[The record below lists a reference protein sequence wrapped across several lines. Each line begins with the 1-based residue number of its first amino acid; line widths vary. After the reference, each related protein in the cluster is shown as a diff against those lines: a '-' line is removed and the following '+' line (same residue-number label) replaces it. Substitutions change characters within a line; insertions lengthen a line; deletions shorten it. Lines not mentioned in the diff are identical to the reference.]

1 MGMEIIKA
9 NNELNELE
17 VSKTGFNEIDSNM
30 QAEQLK
36 AQINAC
42 CILAE
47 RHPRDL
53 QQVRIDILDAC
64 KNPFFAKMALYKKP
78 VGGGTTAIG
87 FSVHFAKLAI
97 QSWGNT
103 FTLDTITNDDESKR
117 KISTL
122 SMDVQRNN
130 TYVGQKLI
138 EKTVE
143 RKSLNG
149 RKPLGSRANT
159 KGETVYIVQATEDEF
174 ITKEAS
180 FRSKLNRDLWLRHIP
195 SHILDEARE
204 IIESTLKDQYAKDP
218 KAELN
223 KICDAFNSIGIKP
236 KALADYLGQE
246 LETISPAQL
255 QQLREIYQAIKD
267 GEATWKEFL
276 DAKDKAEANKPD
288 ANKSKEE
295 NLINALDKK
304 INKTTPKPQA
314 QEKTKNEMIAE
325 IKQIAFMACGE
336 DSESVNDFILSEGKE
351 AIKNIPNEWETALLD
366 SDIKILYN
374 YFMIKVKSRLQQE

>member
-1 MGMEIIKA
+1 MEIIKA
-9 NNELNELE
+9 NNELEA
-17 VSKTGFNEIDSNM
+17 SKTGFNEIDSNM

-87 FSVHFAKLAI
+87 FSIHFAKLAI

-117 KISTL
+117 KISSL

-149 RKPLGSRANT
+149 RNPIGSRANT

-180 FRSKLNRDLWLRHIP
+180 FRAKLNRDLWLRHIP
-195 SHILDEARE
+195 SYILDEARE
-204 IIESTLKDQYAKDP
+204 NIESTLKDQYAKDP

-223 KICDAFNSIGIKP
+223 KICDAFNYIGIKP
-236 KALADYLGQE
+236 KSLSDYLDQE
-246 LETISPAQL
+246 LETISPAQI

-276 DAKDKAEANKPD
+276 DAKDKAESNKPD
-288 ANKSKEE
+288 ANKTKEE

-304 INKTTPKPQA
+304 ISKPAPQQQA
-314 QEKTKNEMIAE
+314 KKLTKSEMLAE
-325 IKQIAFMACGE
+325 IKHIAFQACGE
-336 DSESVNDFILSEGKE
+336 DVESINDFVVSEGMQSL
-351 AIKNIPNEWETALLD
+351 KNMPDGWETVLLE
-366 SDIKILYN
+366 SEIEILYN
-374 YFMIKVKSRLQQE
+374 HFNIKVKPRI